1 VRTVGCGVGGG
12 GREEEEEE
20 EEEEGG
26 GGGGGGGGGAGAALD
41 FDFFAE
47 AAKISSFLL
56 LSFVGAKKR
65 VQKSFIPKEI
75 DLRPLILISFSLFVV
90 VVGVGVE

>member
-1 VRTVGCGVGGG
+1 MRTVGCGVGGG

>member
-20 EEEEGG
+20 EEEE
-26 GGGGGGGGGAGAALD
+26 GGGGGAGAALD

>member
-1 VRTVGCGVGGG
+1 VGGG
-12 GREEEEEE
+12 G
-20 EEEEGG
+20 GG
-26 GGGGGGGGGAGAALD
+26 AGGGGGGAGAALD